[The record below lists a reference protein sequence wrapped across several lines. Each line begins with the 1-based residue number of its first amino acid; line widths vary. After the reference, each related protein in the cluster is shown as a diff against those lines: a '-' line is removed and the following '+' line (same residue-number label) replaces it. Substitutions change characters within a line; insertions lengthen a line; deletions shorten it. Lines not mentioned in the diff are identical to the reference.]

1 LSADIL
7 SILESNLMRTAF
19 VAATLLLVASP
30 ALAQTGATAP
40 LADPAAKKKAFDD
53 PDRIVC
59 TREHV
64 VGSNRPQKVCM
75 TVAQRQR
82 LKDQADKLTD
92 PGNRTVADEA
102 TLRQAAAEN
111 GN

>member
-1 LSADIL
+1 
-7 SILESNLMRTAF
+7 MRIAF
-19 VAATLLLVASP
+19 AAAALVLIASP
-30 ALAQTGATAP
+30 ALAQAGGSAP
-40 LADPAAKKKAFDD
+40 LADPAAKKKAFED
-53 PDRIVC
+53 PNRIVC

-82 LKDQADKLTD
+82 LKDDADRITD
-92 PGNRTVADEA
+92 PGNRTAADEA
-102 TLRQAAAEN
+102 TLRAAAAES

>member
-1 LSADIL
+1 
-7 SILESNLMRTAF
+7 MRLAL
-19 VAATLLLVASP
+19 AAAALLLVASP
-30 ALAQTGATAP
+30 ALAQAGAGAP
-40 LADPAAKKKAFDD
+40 LVDPAAAKKQAMDD
-53 PDRIVC
+53 PNRIVC

-82 LKDQADKLTD
+82 LKDDADKLTD
-92 PGNRTVADEA
+92 PGRRTVADET

>member
-1 LSADIL
+1 
-7 SILESNLMRTAF
+7 MRLALIATAA
-19 VAATLLLVASP
+19 VLLASP
-30 ALAQTGATAP
+30 ALAQVGSAP
-40 LADPAAKKKAFDD
+40 LQDSDKKGIDD
-53 PDRIVC
+53 PNRIVC
-59 TREHV
+59 KREHV

-82 LKDQADKLTD
+82 LKDQADRLTD
-92 PGNRTVADEA
+92 PGNRTAADEA

>member
-1 LSADIL
+1 
-7 SILESNLMRTAF
+7 MRIAF
-19 VAATLLLVASP
+19 VGLLALGIAAP
-30 ALAQTGATAP
+30 ALAQPSTVAP
-40 LADPAAKKKAFDD
+40 VQVDKPAAEAAKKKSFDD

>member
-1 LSADIL
+1 
-7 SILESNLMRTAF
+7 MRTALIT
-19 VAATLLLVASP
+19 AALLLVASP
-30 ALAQTGATAP
+30 ALALAQAGAGAP
-40 LADPAAKKKAFDD
+40 LVDPAAAKKKTMDD
-53 PDRIVC
+53 PNRIVC

-64 VGSNRPQKVCM
+64 VGSNRPQKICM

-82 LKDQADKLTD
+82 LKDDADKITD

-102 TLRQAAAEN
+102 SLRQSAAEN